1 MGIIIRQSIQN
12 SIVTYIGIA
21 VGFISTLYLYPNI
34 LEPDQYGL
42 TRLLLSVSF
51 VFAQFAHLGM
61 RNTAIRFFPYF
72 ENAHK
77 QHNGFL
83 FLALFVPLVGF
94 LLFAALFFLFR
105 DFLLSYYE
113 GTSAL
118 FVNYYLLIPPLVFGI
133 LYFEVLNS
141 YVRARYDSVPGSVIS
156 EIILRLLSIVLL
168 ILFYLGWLSF
178 AEFMYGFVISYMIQ
192 PVLLILHLFRK
203 NELYLKPQFNFL
215 NTSLI
220 KRMSSYG
227 LFSVLGGMTSLAV
240 NNIDIIM
247 LGSLAGLTETGIYA
261 IAFYIGSVILVPQRA
276 VGKIAPTLLAKH
288 LKEENFGEIERIYK
302 SSSLNQL
309 IPGLLIYIG
318 VWANL
323 DNLMHILP
331 DEYSSAA
338 FVILIIGFAKLI
350 DMAAGVNGSIIL
362 NSEYYRFDFTSMIFL
377 VCISIGLNYV
387 FIPNYGIAGA
397 ATATAISIFL
407 YNLIKGIYVWVKF
420 RIQPFTPNILTA
432 VALSAALLW
441 ASLQVGPMG
450 GLYADILL
458 RSITMAILY
467 GAGILLFNVSPE
479 VNKIW
484 DSVKKRILVIIKR

>member
-72 ENAHK
+72 EDAGK

-83 FLALFVPLVGF
+83 FLALIVPLAGF
-94 LLFAALFFLFR
+94 LLFSAIFFLFR

-113 GTSAL
+113 STSAL
-118 FVNYYLLIPPLVFGI
+118 FVHYYLLIIPLVFGV

-141 YVRARYDSVPGSVIS
+141 YVRARYDSVPGSIIS
-156 EIILRLLSIVLL
+156 EIILRLLAIGLL
-168 ILFYLGWLSF
+168 ILFYLGWLTFS
-178 AEFMYGFVISYMIQ
+178 EFMYGFVISYMIQ
-192 PVLLILHLFRK
+192 PLLLIIHLFRK

-220 KRMSSYG
+220 KRMGSYG
-227 LFSVLGGMTSLAV
+227 LFSVLGGITSLAV

-247 LGSLAGLTETGIYA
+247 LGSLSGLTETGIYA
-261 IAFYIGSVILVPQRA
+261 IAFYIGSVIIVPQRA

-288 LKEENFGEIERIYK
+288 LKEKNYGEIERIYK

-338 FVILIIGFAKLI
+338 YVILIIGFAKLI
-350 DMAAGVNGSIIL
+350 DMAAGVNGAIIL

-377 VCISIGLNYV
+377 IFISIGLNYV
-387 FIPNYGIAGA
+387 FIPLYGITGA
-397 ATATAISIFL
+397 AIATATSLFL
-407 YNLIKGIYVWVKF
+407 YNLIKGIYVWIKF
-420 RIQPFTPNILTA
+420 RTQPFTYKILIA
-432 VALSAALLW
+432 VALSAILLW
-441 ASLQVGPMG
+441 ASLQVGQVG
-450 GLYADILL
+450 GLYADIIL
-458 RSITMAILY
+458 RSITIAIIY
-467 GAGILLFNVSPE
+467 SAGILFFNVSEE

-484 DSVKKRILVIIKR
+484 DAVKKRILAKKL